1 MRGCGGLV
9 ATWWVGPNC
18 VTPISLIR
26 LKLNLYNPTGTAQE
40 CTHKDFLFPMH
51 KTRKRSPINGLIKIP
66 LPAPD
71 SYSTETEPKML
82 PFFPNTN
89 YQVHSG
95 LCFSRAWW
103 PVVPNFCSRL
113 ARKTFAFHTNHML
126 GTLDFSVS
134 EHWAPFKFAQSTALH
149 RNCKEIK
156 VWRND
161 LLWHNSKWSTIS
173 DWLSIPVPHYVWFR
187 VATHM
192 TPKHCPATLHHSL
205 IGELWAKHWC
215 CWYKEYHYTEI
226 HIPRRLVVQSSQTT
240 TISYGRLR

>member
-9 ATWWVGPNC
+9 TTWWVGPNC

-51 KTRKRSPINGLIKIP
+51 KTRKRSPIIGLIKIP

-95 LCFSRAWW
+95 LCSSRAWW
-103 PVVPNFCSRL
+103 PLAPNSCPRVT
-113 ARKTFAFHTNHML
+113 RKSQIFNTNHML
-126 GTLDFSVS
+126 GTLDFTGS
-134 EHWAPFKFAQSTALH
+134 EHWAPFNF
-149 RNCKEIK
+149 
-156 VWRND
+156 
-161 LLWHNSKWSTIS
+161 
-173 DWLSIPVPHYVWFR
+173 P
-187 VATHM
+187 
-192 TPKHCPATLHHSL
+192 
-205 IGELWAKHWC
+205 
-215 CWYKEYHYTEI
+215 
-226 HIPRRLVVQSSQTT
+226 
-240 TISYGRLR
+240 